1 MLDIVSNNV
10 TPKKNV
16 GVVDSLSTLEDN
28 LRILLK
34 QYRDLQQQ
42 LADLQEENTRQRM
55 EIMQTHAELVQLQ
68 TDYRHLETAHAILA
82 ENTDGEQRNRV
93 KQRLT
98 NLIAQVDR
106 AIEVLKA

>member
-1 MLDIVSNNV
+1 
-10 TPKKNV
+10 
-16 GVVDSLSTLEDN
+16 
-28 LRILLK
+28 
-34 QYRDLQQQ
+34 
-42 LADLQEENTRQRM
+42 M